1 MLAFCAYYEGS
12 VKGSEAEFDAYIQ
25 STHLPLVAKYPKLQ
39 QLRLLKGVARDG
51 NAPKFYLSFEL
62 FFKDWDDFEI
72 AKNSDERAA
81 AVEDALK
88 LEEWFEGDIHHVVY
102 EMQDVPV
109 AS

>member
-1 MLAFCAYYEGS
+1 MLAFCAYYEGN

-25 STHLPLVAKYPKLQ
+25 NTHLPLVAKYPKLQ
-39 QLRLLKGVARDG
+39 QLRFLKGVARDD

-62 FFKDWDDFEI
+62 FFKDWNDFEI
-72 AKNSDERAA
+72 AKNSEERQA

-88 LEEWFEGDIHHVVY
+88 LEEWFDGEIHHVVY
-102 EMQDVPV
+102 ERQEVPI

>member
-25 STHLPLVAKYPKLQ
+25 NTHLPLVAKYPKLQ
-39 QLRLLKGVARDG
+39 QLRFLKGFVRDG

-72 AKNSDERAA
+72 AKNSEERQV

-88 LEEWFEGDIHHVVY
+88 LKAMFDGEIHHVVY
-102 EMQDVPV
+102 EMQETSV